1 MRARNIV
8 LAVVASIPGLLSG
21 AGARAADQGVHYE
34 ILVDR
39 PQTQTVTLR
48 VRLDEVDGPTV
59 ELKLPT
65 WRTGKYEV
73 LDQAGDIRW
82 YRARDGAGRELAV
95 EKTDKTTWRI
105 DTGGASTVVMEY
117 EIYANDL
124 ANRTKHVDDTHAFL
138 DASATMM
145 YTPERRDEPASVRV
159 RAPEGW
165 HIATGLEPE
174 PGDPTLFVA
183 ADYDVLV
190 DSPLE
195 IGEHDRLSFEAAGVP
210 HEIVIWGSEDYDAEA
225 LIDDFISIVEAQA
238 EMFGGLPYERYVFMV
253 HATEEAGGA
262 TEHLNSTILQT
273 SPRSL
278 TDEERYE
285 RWLGTVSHE
294 LFHVWNVKLMRPAG
308 ISPYDYT
315 AENYTRLLWVAEGTT
330 SYYDELMLVRAGISE
345 PDDYFEELAEG
356 LERQARRPGR
366 HVQSLEQSSFDAWIK
381 FNVPSPDHVNTTV
394 SFYAKGALVS
404 LLLDMAI
411 REASGTEPDREGA
424 SLDDVLSDLFA
435 GTGWGSSGYTPERFQ
450 AAAERRAGRDLDTF
464 FERYVRGTADLD
476 FGSALAVVGLELR
489 RDEDEEGEGEESE
502 DREDE
507 DGDDEEGDGEEEDE
521 PDAYLGLDL
530 GSDGTVDAV
539 REDGPAFEAGVQV
552 GDLVLALDGEHLTGS
567 DLDDLLEDVTP
578 GERIELT
585 VARRGRL
592 HTLAFDTAR
601 RNSAEW
607 TIRRV
612 EAPTDAQRAAYERW
626 LGQPWPEDPEVGV
639 AAVLD
644 DWHAAAAAADRDRYV
659 GHLADETV
667 FMGTDAT
674 ERWDRKAFL
683 EYLTP
688 HFDRGDGWTFEPRER
703 RITVAEDGRT
713 AWFDELLDSA
723 TYGELRGSG
732 VLIREGE
739 AWKIAQYNLS
749 IPLPNELARDIVEQI
764 SAHQARPGTDDPPP
778 SEDPR

>member
-1 MRARNIV
+1 MRTRNIV
-8 LAVVASIPGLLSG
+8 LAVAASILGLLSG
-21 AGARAADQGVHYE
+21 AGAHAADRGVHYE
-34 ILVDR
+34 ILLDR
-39 PQTQTVTLR
+39 PQTQTVTLC

-105 DTGGASTVVMEY
+105 DTGGARSVVMEY

-124 ANRTKHVDDTHAFL
+124 GNRTKHVDDTHAFL
-138 DASATMM
+138 DAAATMM
-145 YTPERRDEPASVRV
+145 YSPERRDEPVSVRV
-159 RAPEGW
+159 RAPDGW
-165 HIATGLEPE
+165 DVATGLEPE

-195 IGEHDRLSFEAAGVP
+195 IGEHDRLTFEAAGVP
-210 HEIVIWGSEDYDAEA
+210 HEIVIWGSDEYDAEA
-225 LIDDFISIVEAQA
+225 LREDFTSIVEAQA

-278 TDEERYE
+278 TDDERYE

-308 ISPYDYT
+308 ISPYDYA

-330 SYYDELMLVRAGISE
+330 SYYDDLMLVRAGLRE
-345 PDDYFEELAEG
+345 PDDYLEDLADA
-356 LERQARRPGR
+356 LEREARRPGR

-381 FNVPSPDHVNTTV
+381 FNVPSPDRVNTTV
-394 SFYAKGALVS
+394 SFYSKGALVS

-411 REASGTEPDREGA
+411 REASGTEPDLEGA

-435 GTGWGSSGYTPERFQ
+435 GTGWGSTGYTPEQFQ
-450 AAAERRAGRDLDTF
+450 AAVERRAGRDLDAF
-464 FERYVRGTADLD
+464 FERYVRGTAELEVE
-476 FGSALAVVGLELR
+476 GALGVVGLELR
-489 RDEDEEGEGEESE
+489 RDDDEDQG
-502 DREDE
+502 DE
-507 DGDDEEGDGEEEDE
+507 DGDGEEDGDEEDDGEEDDE

-530 GSDGTVDAV
+530 DRQGAVAAV
-539 REDGPAFEAGVQV
+539 REDGPAFEAGVQA
-552 GDLVLALDGEHLTGS
+552 GDRVLALNGEESTGS
-567 DLDDLLEDVTP
+567 ELDDLLEDVAP
-578 GERIELT
+578 GERIELA
-585 VARRGRL
+585 VMRRGRL
-592 HTLAFDTAR
+592 RTLAFDAAR
-601 RNSAEW
+601 RDPAEW

-612 EAPTDAQRAAYERW
+612 EAPTGAQRAAYERW
-626 LGQPWPEDPEVGV
+626 LGQPWPEEPEAAVV
-639 AAVLD
+639 AVLD
-644 DWHAAAAAADRDRYV
+644 DWHAAAAAADRERYV

-674 ERWDRKAFL
+674 VRWGREAFV

-688 HFDRGDGWTFEPRER
+688 HFERGDGWTFEPRER

-764 SAHQARPGTDDPPP
+764 SAHRALPDTDDPPP